1 MKPIQP
7 MEPVIAPEPFDDP
20 DYLFQIKWDGIRA
33 LAYVQEKG
41 IRLFNRKGREITK
54 QYPEITGADILL
66 PGEKGIVDGEL
77 IVLDETGKP
86 SFPLVLRRDRMQTAG
101 SILRGVQQY
110 PVQFM
115 VFDLLDLNDES
126 LLEKP
131 LDDRLDMLSTHL
143 VTGQKISLT
152 ESYQEEGNIFF
163 QGIQDLGLEGMVA
176 KEKQSSYISGKK
188 HSAWKKIK
196 NFRTITCWVIGYTQS
211 LADRIA
217 SLALGAENSEN
228 SPYLGRVSSGIT
240 DKEAVLWYQRLYPD
254 RRNLSTKVDYQPV
267 TPRYR
272 VKVRFLEWTPDLRL
286 RHPSYLGEETG
297 LT

>member
-1 MKPIQP
+1 MKLIQP
-7 MEPVIAPEPFDDP
+7 MEPIIAPEPFDDP

-41 IRLFNRKGREITK
+41 IRLFNRKGREISQK
-54 QYPEITGADILL
+54 YPEITGADILL
-66 PGEKGIVDGEL
+66 PGETGIVDGEL

-86 SFPLVLRRDRMQTAG
+86 SFPLVLRRDRTQTAG
-101 SILRGVQQY
+101 SILRGLQQY

-115 VFDLLDLNDES
+115 AFDLLELNSKS

-131 LDDRLDMLSTHL
+131 LHDRLDMLSTHL
-143 VTGQKISLT
+143 VTSQKVSVT
-152 ESYQEEGNIFF
+152 ESYRQEGTIFF

-176 KEKQSSYISGKK
+176 KEIQSPYISGKK

-196 NFRTITCWVIGYTQS
+196 NFRFITCWVIGYTQS
-211 LADRIA
+211 LPGRIA
-217 SLALGAENSEN
+217 SFALGTESNE
-228 SPYLGRVSSGIT
+228 SPPYVGRVSSGIT

-254 RRNLSTKVDYQPV
+254 RQNLSIKTDYLPV

-272 VKVRFLEWTPDLRL
+272 VKVRFLEWTPDLHL